1 MAPITLPAEFGYVG
15 LVVAATFFMN
25 FWHMMRI
32 GSLRKKYKIEYPAM
46 TSDKHQDFMYAQRVH
61 QNNLEQLPF
70 FYVNLVCRVGYSP
83 NMLILTAIHFHS
95 LIPQCTLL
103 YFRLFRYHSQ
113 LLAAAA
119 NPTTAAIMGAVWVIG
134 RIVYSLGYYSAPSY
148 RVPGAIGSSLTLAA
162 LAIYNIYSSL
172 KLLKVF

>member
-70 FYVNLVCRVGYSP
+70 FNHCWHSP
-83 NMLILTAIHFHS
+83 AF
-95 LIPQCTLL
+95 
-103 YFRLFRYHSQ
+103 F
-113 LLAAAA
+113 AAAA
-119 NPTTAAIMGAVWVIG
+119 VEKP
-134 RIVYSLGYYSAPSY
+134 RE
-148 RVPGAIGSSLTLAA
+148 
-162 LAIYNIYSSL
+162 
-172 KLLKVF
+172 

>member
-70 FYVNLVCRVGYSP
+70 FYVNL
-83 NMLILTAIHFHS
+83 
-95 LIPQCTLL
+95 
-103 YFRLFRYHSQ
+103 

-119 NPTTAAIMGAVWVIG
+119 SPTTAAIMGTVWVIG